1 MCLRTFS
8 PLQLQSIMQNKANL
22 SEGKINAKS
31 VIAIIYGDFNGF
43 RQRKNKANLNPITGL
58 WSEIRNKRNEN
69 SHSIFKECDLKKQ
82 SQF

>member
-1 MCLRTFS
+1 
-8 PLQLQSIMQNKANL
+8 MQNKANL

-43 RQRKNKANLNPITGL
+43 RQRKNKANLNPI
-58 WSEIRNKRNEN
+58 KRNEN